1 MNYIFKQLKSQFINS
16 LFSVIIM
23 GMKKNEEYIVQ
34 CIDDTDLSSGVVKI
48 ENIVVFV
55 PNLMIGEK
63 AKIKIVKVKKNYAY
77 AIIIRLLEKSPH
89 RAIPACP
96 VFRSCGGCSLQYMDY
111 QYQLEYKHRH
121 LIKLFDADI
130 IVKKILGMENPWFYR
145 NKAQFPI
152 QIQDNKIISG
162 FYRQHSNDIVPCNTC
177 FIQDKEI
184 NDIYSFLLDN
194 LTVYEAKELR
204 HIFIRHS
211 NLDEIQIV
219 FIGKTY
225 TNMNSI
231 IEKVTT
237 KFPNIKSIVFNLN
250 KRNDNVILGNEYK
263 VLFGS
268 DSILENCLG
277 NKIKLHF
284 KSFFQVNPS
293 QMEVLYKEAIQAA
306 KLTGNEICIDM
317 YAGTGT
323 IGISIA
329 KYVKKVIGVEI
340 VKEAVDN
347 AKYNVKINNLDN
359 CEYIC
364 QDASKFAHEHRKDKI
379 DVIFIDP
386 PRKGM
391 SEEGILDTVC
401 MNPKQII
408 YISCNPKTLA
418 RDLKIFK
425 EQNYQCE
432 YIQPVD
438 MFCQTNGLECVA
450 KLTKIG

>member
-1 MNYIFKQLKSQFINS
+1 MC
-16 LFSVIIM
+16 
-23 GMKKNEEYIVQ
+23 MKKNEEYIVK

-55 PNLMIGEK
+55 PNLMIGEV
-63 AKIKIVKVKKNYAY
+63 AKIKIVKLKKNYAY
-77 AIIIRLLEKSPH
+77 GIIIELIEKNQNRTKP
-89 RAIPACP
+89 ICP
-96 VFRSCGGCSLQYMDY
+96 IFKSCGGCSLQYMNY
-111 QYQLEYKHRH
+111 EYQLEYKYRH
-121 LIKLFDADI
+121 LIKLFDETI
-130 IVKKILGMENPWFYR
+130 EIKKILGMAEPWFYR

-152 QIQDNKIISG
+152 QIKNNKIISG
-162 FYRQHSNDIVPCNTC
+162 FYRQHSNDIVPCKKC
-177 FIQDKEI
+177 YIQDEKI
-184 NDIYSFLLDN
+184 NEIYSFLLQN
-194 LTVYEAKELR
+194 LKIEEAQGLR

-211 NLDEIQIV
+211 NLNEIQIV
-219 FIGKTY
+219 FIGKAY
-225 TNMNSI
+225 KNLNSI
-231 IEKVTT
+231 IKKLTLH
-237 KFPNIKSIVFNLN
+237 FDNIKSIVFNLN
-250 KRNDNVILGNEYK
+250 KRNDNVILGEEYK
-263 VLFGS
+263 ILYGS

-293 QMEVLYKEAIQAA
+293 QMEVLYNEAIHAA
-306 KLTGNEICIDM
+306 HLTGNETCIDM

-329 KYVKKVIGVEI
+329 KHVKKVIGVEI
-340 VKEAVDN
+340 VKEAVEN
-347 AKYNVKINNLDN
+347 AKYNVKINHLNN

-364 QDASKFAHEHRKDKI
+364 EDASKFVHKHRNQKI
-379 DVIFIDP
+379 DIVFIDP

-391 SEEGILDTVC
+391 SEEGILDTIHIQ
-401 MNPKQII
+401 PKQII
-408 YISCNPKTLA
+408 YISCNPKTLS

-425 EQNYQCE
+425 EHNYQCE

>member
-1 MNYIFKQLKSQFINS
+1 M
-16 LFSVIIM
+16 
-23 GMKKNEEYIVQ
+23 
-34 CIDDTDLSSGVVKI
+34 
-48 ENIVVFV
+48 VVFI

-77 AIIIRLLEKSPH
+77 GVILELIEKSSYRTNPM
-89 RAIPACP
+89 CP
-96 VFRSCGGCSLQYMDY
+96 VFKSCGGCSLQYMNY
-111 QYQLEYKHRH
+111 EYQLEHKYRH
-121 LIKLFDADI
+121 LVKLFDDEI
-130 IVKKILGMENPWFYR
+130 TIKKILGMNDPWFYR

-152 QIQDNKIISG
+152 QIKDNKIISG
-162 FYRQHSNDIVPCNTC
+162 FYRQHSNDIVPCGKC
-177 FIQDKEI
+177 YIQDKEI
-184 NDIYSFLLDN
+184 NEIYSFLLQN
-194 LTVYEAKELR
+194 LSLDEAIGLR

-211 NLDEIQIV
+211 TFDEVQIV
-219 FIGKTY
+219 FIGKKYINLDLIVKKITL
-225 TNMNSI
+225 
-231 IEKVTT
+231 
-237 KFPNIKSIVFNLN
+237 KFQNIKSIVFNLN
-250 KRNDNVILGNEYK
+250 KRNDNVILGDDYK

-268 DSILENCLG
+268 DSIIENCLG

-284 KSFFQVNPS
+284 KSFFQVNPR
-293 QMEVLYKEAIQAA
+293 QMEVLYNEAIHAA
-306 KLTGNEICIDM
+306 NLTGNETCIDM

-329 KYVKKVIGVEI
+329 KYVRKVIGVEI

-347 AKYNVKINNLDN
+347 AKYNVKINNLNN

-364 QDASKFAHEHRKDKI
+364 QDASMFAHEYRKKKI

-391 SEEGILDTVC
+391 TEDGILDTVH
-401 MNPKQII
+401 MDPKKII

-418 RDLKIFK
+418 RDLKLFK
-425 EQNYQCE
+425 KQNYQCE
-432 YIQPVD
+432 FIQPVD

>member
-1 MNYIFKQLKSQFINS
+1 MNYIFKQIKSQFLI
-16 LFSVIIM
+16 LVFSDIIID
-23 GMKKNEEYIVQ
+23 MKKNEEYIIQ
-34 CIDDTDLSSGVVKI
+34 CIDDTDLSSGVAKI
-48 ENIVVFV
+48 ANMVVFI

-77 AIIIRLLEKSPH
+77 GIILELIEKSSYRTNPM
-89 RAIPACP
+89 CP
-96 VFRSCGGCSLQYMDY
+96 VFKSCGGCSLQYMNY
-111 QYQLEYKHRH
+111 EYQLEYKHRH
-121 LIKLFDADI
+121 LVKLFDDEI
-130 IVKKILGMENPWFYR
+130 TVKKILGMNNPWFYR

-152 QIQDNKIISG
+152 QIKDNKIISG
-162 FYRQHSNDIVPCNTC
+162 FYRQHSNDIVPCGKC
-177 FIQDKEI
+177 YIQDKEI
-184 NDIYSFLLDN
+184 NEIYSFLLQK
-194 LTVYEAKELR
+194 LTLDEAKGLR

-211 NLDEIQIV
+211 TFDEVQIV
-219 FIGKTY
+219 FIGKKY
-225 TNMNSI
+225 INLDLI
-231 IEKVTT
+231 IKKITL
-237 KFPNIKSIVFNLN
+237 KFQNIKSIVFNLN
-250 KRNDNVILGNEYK
+250 KRNDNVILGDDYK

-268 DSILENCLG
+268 DSIIENCLG

-293 QMEVLYKEAIQAA
+293 QMEFLYNEAIKAA
-306 KLTGNEICIDM
+306 NLTGNETCIDM

-329 KYVKKVIGVEI
+329 KYVRKVIGVEI

-347 AKYNVKINNLDN
+347 AKYNVKINDLNN

-364 QDASKFAHEHRKDKI
+364 QDASKFAHEYRKKKI

-391 SEEGILDTVC
+391 SEDGILDTIH
-401 MNPKQII
+401 MDPKKII

-425 EQNYQCE
+425 KQNYQCE
-432 YIQPVD
+432 FIQPVD